1 MKLWMSA
8 HQHSPGVIS
17 HTASIK
23 TPIGLFACKNDLDNN
38 SEAMLKKFASL
49 LEAGGM
55 PAPIY
60 SAAEMQIQRWEKL
73 AWNAAFNSF
82 TAITGLNT
90 RTWLDSSDDA
100 IPTTKRLMREIIA
113 VAHANGVLVRK
124 DLDEI
129 LVNQVSY
136 ALTGSMYYTCA

>member
-1 MKLWMSA
+1 MSA

-23 TPIGLFACKNDLDNN
+23 TPIGLFPSSNDPNNN
-38 SEAMLKKFASL
+38 SEAKLKKFAAL

-60 SAAEMQIQRWEKL
+60 SSAEMQIQRWEKL
-73 AWNAAFNSF
+73 VWNAAFNSF

-90 RTWLDSSDDA
+90 RTWLRSSDDA
-100 IPTTKRLMREIIA
+100 IPMTKRLMKEIIA

-129 LVNQVSY
+129 LVNQVSCR
-136 ALTGSMYYTCA
+136 TSGSSPCNG